1 MTGVRRLFLAGLAGL
16 LAALPVKAQEP
27 VSSFSLGAHG
37 GLINDPAGYDADR
50 IVSYGMGVR
59 FGATANLQLYERIS
73 VRGDVS
79 LTSKSGTDTSGGINE
94 SVDLGRQFYGAG
106 VEVLLV
112 TGGNMEP
119 YVHAGGGLVVVD
131 RQGQELNSYAY
142 DVTEFTGVVGGGVRF
157 LLESNA
163 FVFADVTTW
172 TYQNHIVDES
182 NMDTSFSV
190 GFGYRWGG

>member
-1 MTGVRRLFLAGLAGL
+1 MSGVRRLFLAGLAGM
-16 LAALPVKAQEP
+16 LAALPVNAQEP

-37 GLINDPAGYDADR
+37 GRINDPAGYDADR

-106 VEVLLV
+106 VEVLLM
-112 TGGNMEP
+112 TGGSMEP

-142 DVTEFTGVVGGGVRF
+142 DVTEFTGVVGGGVRL

>member
-1 MTGVRRLFLAGLAGL
+1 MSGVRRLVLAVLAGAF
-16 LAALPVKAQEP
+16 AAVPANAQEP

-106 VEVLLV
+106 VEVLLM
-112 TGGNMEP
+112 TGGSMEP
-119 YVHAGGGLVVVD
+119 YVHAGGGLVIVD
-131 RQGQELNSYAY
+131 RQGQDMNSYAY

-172 TYQNHIVDES
+172 TYQNHIVDEA